1 MKLSQIISP
10 VIHDYRLR
18 SGSRLNQTILC
29 MVFAAIVPVASA
41 AEELPAPKE
50 AVSVVTSGETS
61 VRQPQLLRD
70 VLRSGDKLNL
80 AFYESLASVE
90 DRWTGSR
97 GTVPW
102 NFYQRPELTGE
113 YVVEADGTI
122 SLPLLGRFPVRGLP
136 PADVE
141 AIILPS
147 YESLVGRKGFVTIVK
162 IEHQPVYI
170 TGPVRNP
177 GSFRYVDGM
186 TVLHAVAQ
194 AGGMAAKSI
203 EPWQSVEITRQ
214 IERLKA
220 ELADLK
226 RLASR
231 TEVLRAKRDSV
242 QIASIGTPILGPD
255 PDAQR
260 LLDDETWQR
269 QLVTTSK
276 DAQSSAYAQSVVN
289 AQADL
294 DLRQARVGNY
304 DATIRVRQD
313 RLASIEKLAKNKLVT
328 SIELT
333 RAQSELTESEDR
345 KQQAVIDVES
355 AKQRLAAAKQDVE
368 RDRIERKIEIEKS
381 AADAEKGLSTALK
394 TTESDLEI
402 FRSMVSSNDSAGVE
416 FEIVR
421 PGPNGVIVEPATEET
436 VLQPGD
442 LIKVH

>member
-1 MKLSQIISP
+1 
-10 VIHDYRLR
+10 
-18 SGSRLNQTILC
+18 
-29 MVFAAIVPVASA
+29 
-41 AEELPAPKE
+41 
-50 AVSVVTSGETS
+50 
-61 VRQPQLLRD
+61 
-70 VLRSGDKLNL
+70 
-80 AFYESLASVE
+80 
-90 DRWTGSR
+90 
-97 GTVPW
+97 
-102 NFYQRPELTGE
+102 
-113 YVVEADGTI
+113 
-122 SLPLLGRFPVRGLP
+122 
-136 PADVE
+136 
-141 AIILPS
+141 
-147 YESLVGRKGFVTIVK
+147 
-162 IEHQPVYI
+162 
-170 TGPVRNP
+170 
-177 GSFRYVDGM
+177 M

-194 AGGMAAKSI
+194 AGGMTARSL

-220 ELADLK
+220 ELVDLK

-242 QIASIGTPILGPD
+242 QIASIGAPVLGPD

-276 DAQSSAYAQSVVN
+276 DAQSSAYAKSVAN

-368 RDRIERKIEIEKS
+368 RDGIERKIEIEKS
-381 AADAEKGLSTALK
+381 AADAERGLSTALK
-394 TTESDLEI
+394 ATESDLEI

>member
-10 VIHDYRLR
+10 AMSEYRLR
-18 SGSRLNQTILC
+18 RGSRLNQTILC
-29 MVFAAIVPVASA
+29 VVFAAVVPLTPA
-41 AEELPAPKE
+41 AEELPAP
-50 AVSVVTSGETS
+50 AQPVSVVTSGETLA
-61 VRQPQLLRD
+61 RQPQLLRD
-70 VLRSGDKLNL
+70 GLRSGDKLNL

-90 DRWTGSR
+90 DRWAGSQ
-97 GTVPW
+97 GAVPW

-113 YVVEADGTI
+113 YAVEADGTI
-122 SLPLLGRFPVRGLP
+122 SVPLLGRFPVRGLP
-136 PADVE
+136 PSDVE

-147 YESLVGRKGFVTIVK
+147 YESLVGRKGFVNIVK
-162 IEHQPVYI
+162 IEHQPIYI

-194 AGGMAAKSI
+194 AGGMAAKTI

-214 IERLKA
+214 IERLKVG
-220 ELADLK
+220 LSDLK

-242 QIASIGTPILGPD
+242 QIASIGTPVLGPD

-276 DAQSSAYAQSVVN
+276 DAQSSAFVKSVADAQT
-289 AQADL
+289 DL

-313 RLASIEKLAKNKLVT
+313 RLASIENLAKNKLVT

-381 AADAEKGLSTALK
+381 AADAERGLSTALQ

-402 FRSMVSSNDSAGVE
+402 FQSMVSSNDSGDVE

-421 PGPNGVIVEPATEET
+421 PGPNGVIVEAATEET

>member
-10 VIHDYRLR
+10 AMSEYRLR
-18 SGSRLNQTILC
+18 RGSRLNQTILC
-29 MVFAAIVPVASA
+29 VVFAAVVPLTPA
-41 AEELPAPKE
+41 AEELPAP
-50 AVSVVTSGETS
+50 AQPVSVVTSGETLA
-61 VRQPQLLRD
+61 RQPQLLRD
-70 VLRSGDKLNL
+70 GLRSGDKLNL

-90 DRWTGSR
+90 DRWAGSQ
-97 GTVPW
+97 GAVPW

-113 YVVEADGTI
+113 YAVEADGTI
-122 SLPLLGRFPVRGLP
+122 SVPLLGRFPVRGLP
-136 PADVE
+136 PSDVE

-147 YESLVGRKGFVTIVK
+147 YESLVGRKGFVNIVK
-162 IEHQPVYI
+162 IEHQPIYI

-194 AGGMAAKSI
+194 AGGMAAKTI

-214 IERLKA
+214 IERLKVG
-220 ELADLK
+220 LSDLK

-242 QIASIGTPILGPD
+242 QIASIGTPVLGPD

-276 DAQSSAYAQSVVN
+276 DAQSSAFVKSVADAQT
-289 AQADL
+289 DL

-313 RLASIEKLAKNKLVT
+313 RLASIENLAKNKLVT

-381 AADAEKGLSTALK
+381 AADAERGLSTALQ

-402 FRSMVSSNDSAGVE
+402 FQSMVSSNDSGDVE

>member
-1 MKLSQIISP
+1 
-10 VIHDYRLR
+10 
-18 SGSRLNQTILC
+18 
-29 MVFAAIVPVASA
+29 
-41 AEELPAPKE
+41 
-50 AVSVVTSGETS
+50 
-61 VRQPQLLRD
+61 
-70 VLRSGDKLNL
+70 
-80 AFYESLASVE
+80 
-90 DRWTGSR
+90 
-97 GTVPW
+97 
-102 NFYQRPELTGE
+102 
-113 YVVEADGTI
+113 
-122 SLPLLGRFPVRGLP
+122 
-136 PADVE
+136 
-141 AIILPS
+141 
-147 YESLVGRKGFVTIVK
+147 
-162 IEHQPVYI
+162 
-170 TGPVRNP
+170 
-177 GSFRYVDGM
+177 M

-220 ELADLK
+220 GLADLK

-242 QIASIGTPILGPD
+242 QIASIGTLVLGPD

-276 DAQSSAYAQSVVN
+276 DAQSSAYVKSVAN

-381 AADAEKGLSTALK
+381 AADAERGLSTALK